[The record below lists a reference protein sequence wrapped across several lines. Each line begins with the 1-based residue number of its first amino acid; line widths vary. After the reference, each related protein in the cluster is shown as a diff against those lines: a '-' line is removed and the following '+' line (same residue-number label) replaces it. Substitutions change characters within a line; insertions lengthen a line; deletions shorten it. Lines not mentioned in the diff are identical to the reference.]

1 MAIKTI
7 GINTITEINELV
19 KALLETSQD
28 NLDQAYKRTAGTLN
42 IGLGIKVSPDS
53 GINEI
58 KAEIKFNTSEKFS
71 LDYVSKASESQ
82 MQMFPEESDTNGE

>member
-1 MAIKTI
+1 MALKTI

-19 KALLETSQD
+19 KSLLEISQD
-28 NLDQAYKRTAGTLN
+28 HLDQAYKRTAGTLN

-82 MQMFPEESDTNGE
+82 MDMFPEDNTNI

>member
-1 MAIKTI
+1 MALKTI
-7 GINTITEINELV
+7 GENTITEIETLV
-19 KALLETSQD
+19 RALLESSQND
-28 NLDQAYKRTAGTLN
+28 LDQAYKRTAGTLN

-82 MQMFPEESDTNGE
+82 MDMFPEDNANI

>member
-1 MAIKTI
+1 MALKTI
-7 GINTITEINELV
+7 GENTITEIDSLV
-19 KALLETSQD
+19 RALLESSQND
-28 NLDQAYKRTAGTLN
+28 LDQAYKRTPGTLN
-42 IGLGIKVSPDS
+42 IGIGVKVSPDS